1 MVKLEL
7 DLGKRERISEERFPR
22 RCEHTAPLRVSP
34 EVPRF
39 KPSLCYV
46 LAAYLEALFNLSTRR
61 FPCL

>member
-7 DLGKRERISEERFPR
+7 DLGKRERTISEERFPR
-22 RCEHTAPLRVSP
+22 KCEHTAPLQVSP

-46 LAAYLEALFNLSTRR
+46 LAAYL
-61 FPCL
+61 